1 MAVEITC
8 DVEGVE
14 EFKQAMQQFDS
25 GMQRHVHRQL
35 ASWAADVKAL
45 AKQLAPVRTGHLRSS
60 IYAKISE
67 WVAEIGAE
75 ATYALFVE
83 LGTRHMQA
91 QPYLYPAIQEH
102 LPQLEAIICE
112 AVDQAKSEAGLQ

>member
-8 DVEGVE
+8 DVEGIE
-14 EFKQAMQQFDS
+14 EFKAAVEQFDS
-25 GMQRHVHRQL
+25 GMQRHVHRL
-35 ASWAADVKAL
+35 LVSWAADVKAL

-67 WVAEIGAE
+67 WVAEVGAE

-91 QPYLYPAIQEH
+91 QPYLYPAIQEN

-112 AVDQAKSEAGLQ
+112 AIDAAKAEAGLE

>member
-8 DVEGVE
+8 DVEGIE

-25 GMQRHVHRQL
+25 AMQRHVHRQL

-60 IYAKISE
+60 IYSKISE

-83 LGTRHMQA
+83 LGTRYMQA

-112 AVDQAKSEAGLQ
+112 AIDQAKAEAGLQ

>member
-8 DVEGVE
+8 DVDGIE
-14 EFKQAMQQFDS
+14 EFQRAMQQFDG
-25 GMQRHVHRQL
+25 GMQRYVHRQL

-60 IYAKISE
+60 IYAKIQE
-67 WVAEIGAE
+67 WVAEISAE

-83 LGTRHMQA
+83 FGTRYMQA
-91 QPYLYPAIQEH
+91 QPFLYPAIQEY
-102 LPQLEAIICE
+102 LPRLEKIICE
-112 AVDQAKSEAGLQ
+112 AIDEAKAEAGLQ